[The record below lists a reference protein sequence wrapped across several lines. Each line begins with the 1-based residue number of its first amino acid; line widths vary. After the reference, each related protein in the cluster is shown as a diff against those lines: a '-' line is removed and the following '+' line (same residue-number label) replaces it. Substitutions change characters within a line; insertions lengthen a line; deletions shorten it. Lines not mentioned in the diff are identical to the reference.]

1 MDNNTLLISMMASY
15 LAPVVYV
22 YYKYSTAASGAG
34 TRSISS
40 IITSQEPVFATTA
53 ATTDV
58 FQTRHFIA
66 ACMFIMACFTIV
78 YEYQRCVTGQTW
90 WSLSSILALLIGIFG
105 VIYIPETSPVH
116 YLFAGTAFIA
126 ILGFMTAHTVCQ
138 GDIAAAAAATAHDNL
153 RILLYAQ
160 FLFMIITVIG
170 VIHDTHIFMFEAL
183 FLVNFAVFYLYLH
196 SISFDSIPFH
206 SISFDSIPFDS
217 IPFHSIRHSLVRGR
231 LPPRHPPSVDAIG
244 DSHLTDNRRYT
255 DTIEARQITPKRR
268 EKPQS

>member
-1 MDNNTLLISMMASY
+1 MDNDTLLISMMASY

-40 IITSQEPVFATTA
+40 IITSQEPVFAA
-53 ATTDV
+53 ATDATDADGV

-138 GDIAAAAAATAHDNL
+138 GDTAAAAHDTAAAAAHDNL

-170 VIHDTHIFMFEAL
+170 VIHDTPIFMFEAL

-196 SISFDSIPFH
+196 SIRFH
-206 SISFDSIPFDS
+206 FIPFDS
-217 IPFHSIRHSLVRGR
+217 IPFHFIPFHSIPLDI
-231 LPPRHPPSVDAIG
+231 L
-244 DSHLTDNRRYT
+244 
-255 DTIEARQITPKRR
+255 
-268 EKPQS
+268 

>member
-196 SISFDSIPFH
+196 SISFDSIPF
-206 SISFDSIPFDS
+206 DS

-231 LPPRHPPSVDAIG
+231 LPPRHPPSVDATQY
-244 DSHLTDNRRYT
+244 SQPADNRRYT
-255 DTIEARQITPKRR
+255 DTKEARQITPKRR

>member
-1 MDNNTLLISMMASY
+1 
-15 LAPVVYV
+15 
-22 YYKYSTAASGAG
+22 
-34 TRSISS
+34 
-40 IITSQEPVFATTA
+40 
-53 ATTDV
+53 
-58 FQTRHFIA
+58 
-66 ACMFIMACFTIV
+66 MFIMAGFTIV

-138 GDIAAAAAATAHDNL
+138 GDTAAAAAHDNL

-170 VIHDTHIFMFEAL
+170 VIHDTPIFIFEAL

-196 SISFDSIPFH
+196 SISFHSIPLD
-206 SISFDSIPFDS
+206 I
-217 IPFHSIRHSLVRGR
+217 L
-231 LPPRHPPSVDAIG
+231 
-244 DSHLTDNRRYT
+244 
-255 DTIEARQITPKRR
+255 
-268 EKPQS
+268 

>member
-1 MDNNTLLISMMASY
+1 MDNDTLLISMMASY

-40 IITSQEPVFATTA
+40 IITSQEPVFAA
-53 ATTDV
+53 ATDATDAAGV

-66 ACMFIMACFTIV
+66 ACMFIMAGFTIV

-138 GDIAAAAAATAHDNL
+138 GDITAAHDTAAAAHDNL

-170 VIHDTHIFMFEAL
+170 VIHDTPIFMFEAL

-196 SISFDSIPFH
+196 SISFHSIPFD
-206 SISFDSIPFDS
+206 SIRFHFIPFDS
-217 IPFHSIRHSLVRGR
+217 IPFHSIPLDI
-231 LPPRHPPSVDAIG
+231 L
-244 DSHLTDNRRYT
+244 
-255 DTIEARQITPKRR
+255 
-268 EKPQS
+268 